1 MNYIQI
7 GQETLSIAELALN
20 RLSSR
25 LDYQFS
31 QVVEAILQCQG
42 RLVVA
47 GIGKSGLIGK
57 KMVATFASTGTPS
70 FFLHPTE
77 AFHGDLGML
86 KPVDIVILIS
96 YSGETD
102 DVNKLIPSLKNFGNC
117 IIAMT
122 GNPESTLAKHA
133 DYILDIAVAREACP
147 NNLAP
152 TTSALVTLALG
163 DAIAIALIK
172 ARDFQPMDFAR
183 FHPGGSLG
191 RRLLSR
197 VRDMMQTSLPIVSP
211 ETAFADCVAKMTE
224 GRMGIAIVMEDES
237 LKGIITDGD
246 IRRAFT
252 AKGIKCVRLQA
263 KDIMSSNPKTIQAD
277 AYLNQAEEY
286 MRQHKIHSLIV
297 LEQQKV
303 VGLFEFSY

>member
-7 GQETLSIAELALN
+7 GQETLSIAEHALN
-20 RLSSR
+20 RLSLR
-25 LDYQFS
+25 LDNQFS

-86 KPVDIVILIS
+86 KPIDIVILIS

-102 DVNKLIPSLKNFGNC
+102 DVNKLIPSLKNFGNR

-133 DYILDIAVAREACP
+133 DYILDIAVEREACP

-224 GRMGIAIVMEDES
+224 GRMGIAIVMQDEN

-303 VGLFEFSY
+303 VGLFEFSH

>member
-25 LDYQFS
+25 LDDQFS

-86 KPVDIVILIS
+86 KSVDIVILIS

-224 GRMGIAIVMEDES
+224 GRMGIAIVMQDEN

-303 VGLFEFSY
+303 VGLFEFSH